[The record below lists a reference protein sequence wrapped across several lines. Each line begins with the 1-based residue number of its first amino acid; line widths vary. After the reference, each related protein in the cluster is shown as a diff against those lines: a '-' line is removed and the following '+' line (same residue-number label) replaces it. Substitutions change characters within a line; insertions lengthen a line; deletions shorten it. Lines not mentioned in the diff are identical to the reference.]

1 MWGFKTETV
10 PIVIRALGL
19 VENGRRKKDVKKS
32 LGTSTLRNFT
42 RRSAYRA
49 KSLLYETS
57 ALYQLDDTLPATNN
71 NNNNNNNHNRS
82 SSSGSGSGS
91 GSSNS
96 NINFT

>member
-19 VENGRRKKDVKKS
+19 VESGRRKKDVKKS

-42 RRSAYRA
+42 RGSAYRA

-71 NNNNNNNHNRS
+71 NNNNNNHNRS